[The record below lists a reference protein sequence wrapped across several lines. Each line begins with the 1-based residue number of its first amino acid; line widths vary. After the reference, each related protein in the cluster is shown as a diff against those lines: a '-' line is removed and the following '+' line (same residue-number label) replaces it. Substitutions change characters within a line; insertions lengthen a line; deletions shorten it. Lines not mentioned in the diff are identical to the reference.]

1 VDNIFQS
8 VQCMMGFVTTAMRMY
23 LASITATS
31 DQAQR
36 GVPFEARKLKGF
48 QELDTVV
55 LALRLGLTVLSRS
68 DEAVTVVRERE
79 PTACMTAT

>member
-1 VDNIFQS
+1 
-8 VQCMMGFVTTAMRMY
+8 MMGFVTTAMRMY

-36 GVPFEARKLKGF
+36 GVSFEARKLKGF
-48 QELDTVV
+48 QESDTVV
-55 LALRLGLTVLSRS
+55 LALRLGLTVFSRS

-79 PTACMTAT
+79 PAACMTAS